1 MGWWNESGHGFVFN
15 IKKQMSMILRKI
27 FRNTISVILLSFPVL
42 LAGQQISNQSAI
54 DSVNPARD
62 PVFQQYIQ
70 RLDSLYAA
78 WQGNRLPARFYQDT
92 VIAFVKD
99 NNIPDLPDS
108 VFINRLAGIPSAIEL
123 TYNKQVRSYLDLY
136 TKSRRKQVSIMLGL
150 SDYYFPMIESKL
162 DAYGLPLE
170 LKYLPVI
177 ESALNP
183 VARSRVGAQG
193 MWQFMLGTA
202 KIYKLNVNSYID
214 ERLDPV
220 RSTEVA
226 CRYLKELYS
235 IFGDWHMVI
244 AAYNCGPG
252 NMKKAIQR
260 AGGKKNYWD
269 VFYYLPAETRGFVP
283 AFIAATYIMNYSQ
296 DHGFTA
302 VKPVLPINCDTVLVH
317 RELHLGQVS
326 EVLDVDLATLQ
337 MLNPKYRRKI
347 LPAAGG
353 PYELRLP
360 EDKVS
365 TFIALQDS
373 ILGFKQNV
381 YLAKNNMDKEPVRS
395 SKTKTNA
402 TTKPVAPSGDDVALK
417 YTVRSGDNLG
427 FISAWYEVGINSIK
441 NWNGLASNSL
451 RSGQSLT
458 VYVPK
463 SKADD
468 FREINGMT
476 FAEKQSRIGKE
487 NGSGQ
492 AEEQTVQVAAG
503 VPKDQFVLYTVRSGD
518 NLWTIAQKYPG
529 ISHEDI
535 MKLNQMTG
543 SRLQTGQVLKIKR
556 KEG

>member
-1 MGWWNESGHGFVFN
+1 MN
-15 IKKQMSMILRKI
+15 LRKI
-27 FRNTISVILLSFPVL
+27 LRTTLSVTLLGLSTL
-42 LAGQQISNQSAI
+42 LMGQQATNLVTI
-54 DSVNPARD
+54 DTVNSVKD
-62 PVFQQYIQ
+62 PVYQQYLQ
-70 RLDSLYAA
+70 RLDSLYMA
-78 WQGNRLPARFYQDT
+78 WESNRLPVRFYQDT
-92 VIAFVKD
+92 SLAFRKD

-108 VFINRLAGIPSAIEL
+108 VFIKRLACIPSAIEL

-170 LKYLPVI
+170 LKYLPII

-183 VARSRVGAQG
+183 IARSRAGAQG

-202 KIYKLNVNSYID
+202 KLYKLNVNSFID
-214 ERLDPV
+214 ERLDPE
-220 RSTEVA
+220 RSTDVA

-235 IFGDWHMVI
+235 MFGDWHMVI

-269 VFYYLPAETRGFVP
+269 VFYYLPTETRGFVP

-296 DHGFTA
+296 DHGFYA
-302 VKPVLPINCDTVLVH
+302 VKPVMPIHSDTVMVR
-317 RELHLGQVS
+317 RELHLGQAS
-326 EVLDVDLATLQ
+326 EVLGVDMATLQ
-337 MLNPKYRRKI
+337 MLNPIYRRKI

-353 PYELRLP
+353 PYALRLP
-360 EDKVS
+360 EDKIS
-365 TFIALQDS
+365 SFITFEDS
-373 ILGFKQNV
+373 ILNFKQSV

-395 SKTKTNA
+395 VKSKSKIKQ
-402 TTKPVAPSGDDVALK
+402 KPVEPSGDDVALT
-417 YTVRSGDNLG
+417 YTVKSGDNLG
-427 FISAWYEVGINSIK
+427 FISSWYEVGINAIK
-441 NWNGLASNSL
+441 DWNGLASNSL

-458 VYVPK
+458 VYIPK
-463 SKADD
+463 SKAED
-468 FREINGMT
+468 FREINGLT
-476 FAEKQSRIGKE
+476 FAEKQSRVGKE
-487 NGSGQ
+487 NGTGQ
-492 AEEQTVQVAAG
+492 AEEPVTQTASAG
-503 VPKDQFVLYTVRSGD
+503 SSDQFVLYTVRSGD

-543 SRLQTGQVLKIKR
+543 SKLQTGQILKIKR

>member
-1 MGWWNESGHGFVFN
+1 MD
-15 IKKQMSMILRKI
+15 LRRY
-27 FRNTISVILLSFPVL
+27 FRNTLSVIFLGSSTLLM
-42 LAGQQISNQSAI
+42 GQQTLSRSTG
-54 DSVNPARD
+54 DSVIPAKD
-62 PVFQQYIQ
+62 PVYMGYVQ
-70 RLDSLYAA
+70 RLDSLYLV
-78 WQGNRLPARFYQDT
+78 WQNGRLPVRLYQDT
-92 VIAFVKD
+92 AIAFSKD

-108 VFINRLAGIPSAIEL
+108 VFVKRLAGIPSAIEL

-170 LKYLPVI
+170 LKYLPII

-202 KIYKLNVNSYID
+202 RLYKLNVNSFID
-214 ERLDPV
+214 ERLDPE

-269 VFYYLPAETRGFVP
+269 VFYYLPSETRGFVP

-296 DHGFTA
+296 DHGFVA
-302 VKPVLPINCDTVLVH
+302 VRPEMPIHSDTVMVCH
-317 RELHLGQVS
+317 ELHLGQVS
-326 EVLDVDLATLQ
+326 EVLGVDLATLQ

-353 PYELRLP
+353 PYDLRLP
-360 EDKVS
+360 DDKIS
-365 TFIALQDS
+365 SFIAFQDS
-373 ILGFKQNV
+373 ILSFKQNF
-381 YLAKNNMDKEPVRS
+381 YLAKNNMDKEPSRAGK
-395 SKTKTNA
+395 SKSKA
-402 TTKPVAPSGDDVALK
+402 KPIAPSGDDVALT
-417 YTVRSGDNLG
+417 YTVKSGDNLS
-427 FISAWYEVGINSIK
+427 FISSWYEVGVSAIK
-441 NWNGLASNSL
+441 NWNGLSSNSL

-468 FREINGMT
+468 FKEINALT
-476 FAEKQSRIGKE
+476 FAEKQSRVGKE
-487 NGSGQ
+487 NGTGQ
-492 AEEQTVQVAAG
+492 AEEPITASASTG
-503 VPKDQFVLYTVRSGD
+503 SKDQFVLYTVRSGD

-535 MKLNQMTG
+535 MKLNQMSG
-543 SRLQTGQVLKIKR
+543 SKLQTGQVLKIKR

>member
-1 MGWWNESGHGFVFN
+1 MV
-15 IKKQMSMILRKI
+15 IRKI
-27 FRNTISVILLSFPVL
+27 FRDTLTVIFLGCSSLLM
-42 LAGQQISNQSAI
+42 GQQA
-54 DSVNPARD
+54 VNPLSLDTVNPLKD
-62 PVFQQYIQ
+62 PVYQQYLS
-70 RLDSLYAA
+70 RLDSLYLT
-78 WQGNRLPARFYQDT
+78 WQGNRLPVRFYQDT
-92 VIAFVKD
+92 TLAFTRD

-136 TKSRRKQVSIMLGL
+136 TKGRRKQVSIMLGL

-170 LKYLPVI
+170 LKYLPII

-183 VARSRVGAQG
+183 VAKSRAGAQG

-202 KIYKLNVNSYID
+202 KLYKLNVNSFID

-226 CRYLKELYS
+226 CAYLKELYS
-235 IFGDWHMVI
+235 IFGDWHLVI

-252 NMKKAIQR
+252 NMKKAIAR

-269 VFYYLPAETRGFVP
+269 VFYYLPSETRGFVP

-296 DHGFTA
+296 DHGFYA
-302 VKPVLPINCDTVLVH
+302 VRPEIPINTDTVMVH

-326 EVLDVDLATLQ
+326 EVLGVDMATLY

-353 PYELRLP
+353 PYDLRLP
-360 EDKVS
+360 EDKIS
-365 TFIALQDS
+365 TYITFQDS
-373 ILGFKQNV
+373 ILGFKQHV
-381 YLAKNNMDKEPVRS
+381 YLAKNNMDKEPVRAGK
-395 SKTKTNA
+395 SKG
-402 TTKPVAPSGDDVALK
+402 KPKPTAPSGDDVALTYK
-417 YTVRSGDNLG
+417 VKSGDNLG
-427 FISAWYEVGINSIK
+427 YISSWYEVGVNAIK
-441 NWNGLASNSL
+441 DWNGMSGNSL
-451 RSGQSLT
+451 RAGQSLT

-463 SKADD
+463 SKADEL
-468 FREINGMT
+468 REIDALS
-476 FAEKQSRIGKE
+476 FAEKQSRVGKE
-487 NGSGQ
+487 HGTGQ
-492 AEEQTVQVAAG
+492 AEEQVAQIAPAG
-503 VPKDQFVLYTVRSGD
+503 SKEQFVLYTVRSGD

-535 MKLNQMTG
+535 MKLNQMRG
-543 SRLQTGQVLKIKR
+543 SKLQTGQVLKIKR

>member
-1 MGWWNESGHGFVFN
+1 MD
-15 IKKQMSMILRKI
+15 IRKI
-27 FRNTISVILLSFPVL
+27 FRNTLTVIFLGCSTL
-42 LAGQQISNQSAI
+42 LAGQELVKPATL
-54 DSVNPARD
+54 DSVNPAKD
-62 PVFQQYIQ
+62 PVYMQYMQ
-70 RLDSLYAA
+70 RLDSLYLA
-78 WQGNRLPARFYQDT
+78 WQTNRLPVRFYQDT
-92 VIAFVKD
+92 AIAFQKD
-99 NNIPDLPDS
+99 TNIPDLPDS
-108 VFINRLAGIPSAIEL
+108 VFIKRLAGIPSAIEL

-170 LKYLPVI
+170 LKYLPII

-183 VARSRVGAQG
+183 VAKSKAGAQG

-202 KIYKLNVNSYID
+202 KLYKLSVNSFVD
-214 ERLDPV
+214 ERLDPE

-269 VFYYLPAETRGFVP
+269 VFYYLPVETRGFVP

-296 DHGFTA
+296 DHGFFA
-302 VKPVLPINCDTVLVH
+302 VKPLMPIASDTVMIGH
-317 RELHLGQVS
+317 ELHLGQVS
-326 EVLDVDLATLQ
+326 EVLGVDLATLQ

-353 PYELRLP
+353 PYALRLP
-360 EDKVS
+360 EDKIS
-365 TFIALQDS
+365 SFISFQDS
-373 ILGFKQNV
+373 ILNFKQNI

-395 SKTKTNA
+395 GKSKSKA
-402 TTKPVAPSGDDVALK
+402 KQSAPPAAPSADDVALT

-427 FISAWYEVGINSIK
+427 YISSWYEVGVGAIK
-441 NWNGLASNSL
+441 DWNGLESNSL
-451 RSGQSLT
+451 RAGQSLT

-468 FREINGMT
+468 YRDINTLT
-476 FAEKQSRIGKE
+476 FAEKQSRVGKE
-487 NGSGQ
+487 NGTGQ
-492 AEEQTVQVAAG
+492 AEEQPSAGTAAG
-503 VPKDQFVLYTVRSGD
+503 SKDQFVLYTVRSGD

-529 ISHEDI
+529 TSHEDI
-535 MKLNQMTG
+535 MRLNQMTG
-543 SRLQTGQVLKIKR
+543 SKLQTGQVLKIKR

>member
-1 MGWWNESGHGFVFN
+1 MNV
-15 IKKQMSMILRKI
+15 RKN
-27 FRNTISVILLSFPVL
+27 FRNILSIIFLGWSTL
-42 LAGQQISNQSAI
+42 LMGQQITIPVTI
-54 DSVNPARD
+54 DSVNPAKD
-62 PVFQQYIQ
+62 PVYQEYLQH
-70 RLDSLYAA
+70 LDSLYLA
-78 WQGNRLPARFYQDT
+78 WQSNLLPVRFYQDT
-92 VIAFVKD
+92 ALAFSKD
-99 NNIPDLPDS
+99 NNIPDLTDS
-108 VFINRLAGIPSAIEL
+108 VFITRLAGIPSAIEL

-162 DAYGLPLE
+162 DACGLPLE
-170 LKYLPVI
+170 LKYLPII

-183 VARSRVGAQG
+183 IARSRAGAQG

-202 KIYKLNVNSYID
+202 KLYKLNVNSFID
-214 ERLDPV
+214 ERLDPI

-226 CRYLKELYS
+226 CAYLKELYS
-235 IFGDWHMVI
+235 MFGDWHMVI

-269 VFYYLPAETRGFVP
+269 VFYYLPRETRGFVP
-283 AFIAATYIMNYSQ
+283 AFIAAAYIMNYSQ
-296 DHGFTA
+296 DHGFYA
-302 VKPVLPINCDTVLVH
+302 VKPAMPIRSDTVMVR
-317 RELHLGQVS
+317 RELHLGQAA
-326 EVLDVDLATLQ
+326 EVLGVDMATLQ

-347 LPAAGG
+347 LPNAGG
-353 PYELRLP
+353 PYDLRLP
-360 EDKVS
+360 EEKIS
-365 TFIALQDS
+365 SFINLEDS
-373 ILGFKQNV
+373 ILRFKQNV
-381 YLAKNNMDKEPVRS
+381 YLAKNNMGKEPVRS
-395 SKTKTNA
+395 GKTRSKI
-402 TTKPVAPSGDDVALK
+402 KPVAPSGDDVALT

-427 FISAWYEVGINSIK
+427 FISSWYEVGVNAIK
-441 NWNGLASNSL
+441 DWNGLSGNSL
-451 RSGQSLT
+451 RAGQSLT

-468 FREINGMT
+468 FKEINALT
-476 FAEKQSRIGKE
+476 FAEKQSRVGKE

-492 AEEQTVQVAAG
+492 AEEQVSPTASSG
-503 VPKDQFVLYTVRSGD
+503 SKDQFVLYTVRSGD

-535 MKLNQMTG
+535 MRLNQMTG

>member
-1 MGWWNESGHGFVFN
+1 
-15 IKKQMSMILRKI
+15 MSMNLRMT
-27 FRNTISVILLSFPVL
+27 FRNTLSIILLGCSTMLV
-42 LAGQQISNQSAI
+42 GQQTVNQLTL
-54 DSVNPARD
+54 DSVNSEKD
-62 PVFQQYIQ
+62 PVYQLYTQ
-70 RLDSLYAA
+70 RLDSLFQA
-78 WQGNRLPARFYQDT
+78 WQNNRLPVRFYQDT
-92 VIAFVKD
+92 VLAYSRD

-108 VFINRLAGIPSAIEL
+108 IFIKRLAGIPSAIEL

-170 LKYLPVI
+170 LKYLPII

-183 VARSRVGAQG
+183 VARSRAGAQG

-202 KIYKLNVNSYID
+202 KLYKLSVNSFID

-226 CRYLKELYS
+226 CAYLKELYS

-269 VFYYLPAETRGFVP
+269 VFYYLPRETRGFVP
-283 AFIAATYIMNYSQ
+283 AFIAAAYIMNYSQ
-296 DHGFTA
+296 DHGFYA
-302 VKPVLPINCDTVLVH
+302 VRPEMPINSDTVMVR

-326 EVLDVDLATLQ
+326 EVLGVDLATLQ

-353 PYELRLP
+353 PYDLRLP
-360 EDKVS
+360 EEKIS
-365 TFIALQDS
+365 PFLSLEDS
-373 ILGFKQNV
+373 ILKFKQNV
-381 YLAKNNMDKEPVRS
+381 YLAKNNMDKEPARS
-395 SKTKTNA
+395 GKTKSKA
-402 TTKPVAPSGDDVALK
+402 KPVNPTGDEVALT
-417 YTVRSGDNLG
+417 YTVKSGDNLG
-427 FISAWYEVGINSIK
+427 FISSWYEVGVNAIK
-441 NWNGLASNSL
+441 DWNGMDGNSL
-451 RSGQSLT
+451 RAGQSLT

-468 FREINGMT
+468 LREINGLT
-476 FAEKQSRIGKE
+476 FAEKQSRVGKE
-487 NGSGQ
+487 GGSGQ
-492 AEEQTVQVAAG
+492 AEEQVTQLASAG
-503 VPKDQFVLYTVRSGD
+503 SKDQFVLYTVRSGD

-535 MKLNQMTG
+535 MKLNQMSG
-543 SRLQTGQVLKIKR
+543 SKLQTGQVLKIKR

>member
-1 MGWWNESGHGFVFN
+1 
-15 IKKQMSMILRKI
+15 MSMNLRKI
-27 FRNTISVILLSFPVL
+27 FLNTLSIILMGWSTL
-42 LAGQQISNQSAI
+42 LVGQQTAIPVTI
-54 DSVNPARD
+54 DSVNPLKD
-62 PVFQQYIQ
+62 PVYQQFVQ
-70 RLDSLYAA
+70 RLDSLYMA
-78 WQGNRLPARFYQDT
+78 WQNNRLPVRFYQDT
-92 VIAFVKD
+92 AIAFTKD
-99 NNIPDLPDS
+99 HNITDLPDS
-108 VFINRLAGIPSAIEL
+108 VFVKRLAGIPSAIEL

-170 LKYLPVI
+170 LKYLPII

-183 VARSRVGAQG
+183 IARSRVGAQG

-202 KIYKLNVNSYID
+202 KLYKLNVNSFID
-214 ERLDPV
+214 ERLDPE

-226 CRYLKELYS
+226 CKYLKELYS

-260 AGGKKNYWD
+260 SGGKKNYWD
-269 VFYYLPAETRGFVP
+269 VFYYLPTETRGFVP

-296 DHGFTA
+296 DHGFFA
-302 VKPVLPINCDTVLVH
+302 VKPFLPLNSDTVMVRH
-317 RELHLGQVS
+317 ELHLGQAS
-326 EVLDVDLATLQ
+326 EFLGVDMTTLQ

-353 PYELRLP
+353 PYDLRLP
-360 EDKVS
+360 EDKIS
-365 TFIALQDS
+365 SFITFEDS
-373 ILGFKQNV
+373 ILNFKQSV
-381 YLAKNNMDKEPVRS
+381 YLAKNNMDKEPTRA
-395 SKTKTNA
+395 SKSKSK
-402 TTKPVAPSGDDVALK
+402 TKPVAPAGDDVALT
-417 YTVRSGDNLG
+417 YTVKSGDNLG
-427 FISAWYEVGINSIK
+427 FISSWYEVGVDAIK
-441 NWNGLASNSL
+441 DWNGLESNSL
-451 RSGQSLT
+451 RAGQSLT
-458 VYVPK
+458 VYISK

-468 FREINGMT
+468 FREINGLN
-476 FAEKQSRIGKE
+476 FAEKQSRVGKE
-487 NGSGQ
+487 NGTGQ
-492 AEEQTVQVAAG
+492 AEEQTTQLASAG
-503 VPKDQFVLYTVRSGD
+503 SMDQFVLYTVRSGD

-543 SRLQTGQVLKIKR
+543 SKLQTGQILKIKR

>member
-1 MGWWNESGHGFVFN
+1 
-15 IKKQMSMILRKI
+15 MSMNVRKI
-27 FRNTISVILLSFPVL
+27 FRNTLSVILLGWSTL
-42 LAGQQISNQSAI
+42 LMGQQTTNLVTI
-54 DSVNPARD
+54 DSVNPAKD
-62 PVFQQYIQ
+62 PVYQQYLQ
-70 RLDSLYAA
+70 RLDSLYLA
-78 WQGNRLPARFYQDT
+78 WQNNRLPVRFYQDT
-92 VIAFVKD
+92 ALAFRKD

-108 VFINRLAGIPSAIEL
+108 VFIKRLAGIPSAIEL

-162 DAYGLPLE
+162 DACGLPLE
-170 LKYLPVI
+170 LKYLPII

-202 KIYKLNVNSYID
+202 KLYKLNVNSFID
-214 ERLDPV
+214 ERLDPE

-226 CRYLKELYS
+226 CAYLKELYS

-269 VFYYLPAETRGFVP
+269 VFYYLPTETRGFVP
-283 AFIAATYIMNYSQ
+283 AFIAAAYIMNYSQ
-296 DHGFTA
+296 DHGFFA
-302 VKPVLPINCDTVLVH
+302 VKPEMPINSDTVLVCH
-317 RELHLGQVS
+317 ELHLGQAS
-326 EVLDVDLATLQ
+326 EVLGVDMATMQ

-353 PYELRLP
+353 PYALRLP
-360 EDKVS
+360 DDKICS
-365 TFIALQDS
+365 FITLQDS
-373 ILGFKQNV
+373 ILNFKQNV
-381 YLAKNNMDKEPVRS
+381 YLAKNNMDKEPIRS
-395 SKTKTNA
+395 VKSKSKPKS
-402 TTKPVAPSGDDVALK
+402 KPVEPSGDDVALT
-417 YTVRSGDNLG
+417 YTVKSGDNLG
-427 FISAWYEVGINSIK
+427 FISSWYEVGINAIK
-441 NWNGLASNSL
+441 DWNGLASNSL

-463 SKADD
+463 SKAED
-468 FREINGMT
+468 FRDINGLT
-476 FAEKQSRIGKE
+476 FAKKQSRVGKE
-487 NGSGQ
+487 NGTGQ
-492 AEEQTVQVAAG
+492 AEEQVTQAVSAG
-503 VPKDQFVLYTVRSGD
+503 TKDQFILYTVRSGD

-543 SRLQTGQVLKIKR
+543 SKLQTGQVLKIKR

>member
-1 MGWWNESGHGFVFN
+1 
-15 IKKQMSMILRKI
+15 MSMNVRKI
-27 FRNTISVILLSFPVL
+27 FRNTLSVILLGWSTL
-42 LAGQQISNQSAI
+42 LMGQQTTNLVTI
-54 DSVNPARD
+54 DSVNPAKD
-62 PVFQQYIQ
+62 PVYQQYLQ
-70 RLDSLYAA
+70 RLDSLYLA
-78 WQGNRLPARFYQDT
+78 WQNNRLPVRFYQDT
-92 VIAFVKD
+92 ALAFRKD

-108 VFINRLAGIPSAIEL
+108 VFIKRLAGIPSAIEL

-162 DAYGLPLE
+162 DACGLPLE
-170 LKYLPVI
+170 LKYLPII

-202 KIYKLNVNSYID
+202 KLYKLNVNSFID
-214 ERLDPV
+214 ERLDPEK
-220 RSTEVA
+220 STEVA
-226 CRYLKELYS
+226 CAYLKELYS
-235 IFGDWHMVI
+235 IFSDWHMVI

-269 VFYYLPAETRGFVP
+269 VFYYLPTETRGFVP
-283 AFIAATYIMNYSQ
+283 AFIAAAYIMNYSQ
-296 DHGFTA
+296 DHGFFA
-302 VKPVLPINCDTVLVH
+302 VKPEMPINSDTVLVCH
-317 RELHLGQVS
+317 ELHLGQAS
-326 EVLDVDLATLQ
+326 EVLGVDMATMQ

-353 PYELRLP
+353 PYALRLP
-360 EDKVS
+360 DDKICS
-365 TFIALQDS
+365 FITLQDS
-373 ILGFKQNV
+373 ILNFKQNV
-381 YLAKNNMDKEPVRS
+381 YLAKNNMDKEPIRS
-395 SKTKTNA
+395 VKSKSKPKS
-402 TTKPVAPSGDDVALK
+402 KPVEPSGDDVALT
-417 YTVRSGDNLG
+417 YTVKSGDNLG
-427 FISAWYEVGINSIK
+427 FISSWYEVGINAIK
-441 NWNGLASNSL
+441 DWNGLASNSL

-463 SKADD
+463 SKAED
-468 FREINGMT
+468 FRDINGLT
-476 FAEKQSRIGKE
+476 FAKKQSRVGKE
-487 NGSGQ
+487 NGTGQ
-492 AEEQTVQVAAG
+492 AEEQVTQAVSAG
-503 VPKDQFVLYTVRSGD
+503 TKDQFILYTVRSGD

-543 SRLQTGQVLKIKR
+543 SKLQTGQVLKIKR

>member
-1 MGWWNESGHGFVFN
+1 MN
-15 IKKQMSMILRKI
+15 LRKTL
-27 FRNTISVILLSFPVL
+27 RNTLSVIFLGWSALLM
-42 LAGQQISNQSAI
+42 GQQTALPVTP
-54 DSVNPARD
+54 DSVNSSND
-62 PVFQQYIQ
+62 PVYQQYIQ
-70 RLDSLYAA
+70 RLDSLYLA
-78 WQGNRLPARFYQDT
+78 WLDNRLPLRFYQDT
-92 VIAFVKD
+92 ALAFTKDHVIG
-99 NNIPDLPDS
+99 DLPDS

-170 LKYLPVI
+170 LKYLPII

-183 VARSRVGAQG
+183 VARSRAGAQG

-202 KIYKLNVNSYID
+202 KLYKLSVNSFID
-214 ERLDPV
+214 ERLDPE

-226 CRYLKELYS
+226 CKYLKELYS

-296 DHGFTA
+296 DHGFFA
-302 VKPVLPINCDTVLVH
+302 VQPVMPVHSDTVLVRH
-317 RELHLGQVS
+317 ELHLGQAS
-326 EVLDVDLATLQ
+326 EVLGVDMAVLQ

-353 PYELRLP
+353 PYALRLP
-360 EDKVS
+360 EDKIS
-365 TFIALQDS
+365 SFITFQDS
-373 ILGFKQNV
+373 ILNFKQNV
-381 YLAKNNMDKEPVRS
+381 YLAKNNMDKEPTRS
-395 SKTKTNA
+395 GKSKPKS
-402 TTKPVAPSGDDVALK
+402 KPVEPSGDDVALIYK
-417 YTVRSGDNLG
+417 VRSGDNLG
-427 FISAWYEVGINSIK
+427 YISSWYEVGVNAIK
-441 NWNGLASNSL
+441 DWNGLASNSL
-451 RSGQSLT
+451 RAGQSLT

-463 SKADD
+463 SKAED
-468 FREINGMT
+468 FREINSLS

-487 NGSGQ
+487 NGTGQ
-492 AEEQTVQVAAG
+492 AEEQTAQIAPAG
-503 VPKDQFVLYTVRSGD
+503 STDQFVLYTVRSGD

-543 SRLQTGQVLKIKR
+543 SKLQTGQVLKIKR

>member
-1 MGWWNESGHGFVFN
+1 MD
-15 IKKQMSMILRKI
+15 LRRI
-27 FRNTISVILLSFPVL
+27 FRNTLIVL
-42 LAGQQISNQSAI
+42 FIACSARLVGQQATIPLTN
-54 DSVNPARD
+54 DSINPSKD
-62 PVFQQYIQ
+62 PVYQQYLQ
-70 RLDSLYAA
+70 RLDSLYFA
-78 WQGNRLPARFYQDT
+78 WQGNRLPVRLYQDT
-92 VIAFVKD
+92 AIAFTKD

-108 VFINRLAGIPSAIEL
+108 VFIQRLAGIPSAIEL

-150 SDYYFPMIESKL
+150 SDYYFPMIEAKL
-162 DAYGLPLE
+162 DAHGLPLE
-170 LKYLPVI
+170 LKYLPII

-183 VARSRVGAQG
+183 MAKSRVGAQG

-202 KIYKLNVNSYID
+202 KLYKLNVNSFID

-226 CRYLKELYS
+226 CKYLKELYS
-235 IFGDWHMVI
+235 IFGDWHLVI

-252 NMKKAIQR
+252 NMKKAIAR

-269 VFYYLPAETRGFVP
+269 VFYYLPSETRGFVP

-296 DHGFTA
+296 DHGFYA
-302 VKPVLPINCDTVLVH
+302 VKPEIPVNSDTVMVY

-326 EVLDVDLATLQ
+326 EVLGLDLATLH

-353 PYELRLP
+353 PYDLRLP
-360 EDKVS
+360 EDKVG
-365 TFIALQDS
+365 TFIAFQDS
-373 ILGFKQNV
+373 ILGFKQHV

-395 SKTKTNA
+395 GKSKSKA
-402 TTKPVAPSGDDVALK
+402 KPSAPPSADDVALTYSVK
-417 YTVRSGDNLG
+417 SGDNLG
-427 FISAWYEVGINSIK
+427 YIASWYQVGVSDIRD
-441 NWNGLASNSL
+441 WNGLSGSNL
-451 RSGQSLT
+451 RIGQKLT

-463 SKADD
+463 SRAD
-468 FREINGMT
+468 ELSGINDLS
-476 FAEKQSRIGKE
+476 FAEKQSGAGKE
-487 NGSGQ
+487 KVTGQ
-492 AEEQTVQVAAG
+492 PAPAPAPEKLAQLTAPA
-503 VPKDQFVLYTVRSGD
+503 PKDQFVLYTVRSGD

-535 MKLNQMTG
+535 MKLNQMRG
-543 SRLQTGQVLKIKR
+543 SKLQTGQVLKIKR

>member
-1 MGWWNESGHGFVFN
+1 MD
-15 IKKQMSMILRKI
+15 IRKI
-27 FRNTISVILLSFPVL
+27 FRIALTVTLLTGPIRAMAQQTAVNVIP
-42 LAGQQISNQSAI
+42 
-54 DSVNPARD
+54 DSINPAKD
-62 PVFQQYIQ
+62 PVYLEYIQ
-70 RLDSLYAA
+70 RLDSLTLA
-78 WQGNRLPARFYQDT
+78 WQSNLLPVRFYQDT
-92 VIAFVKD
+92 VLAFSKQI
-99 NNIPDLPDS
+99 NISDVPDS
-108 VFINRLAGIPSAIEL
+108 VFVQRLAAIPSAIEL

-136 TKSRRKQVSIMLGL
+136 TKSRRKQVSVMLGL
-150 SDYYFPMIESKL
+150 SDYYFPMIEAKL

-170 LKYLPVI
+170 LKYLPII

-183 VARSRVGAQG
+183 IAKSRVGAQG

-202 KIYKLNVNSYID
+202 KLYKLKVNSFID

-226 CRYLKELYS
+226 CAYLKELYS

-252 NMKKAIQR
+252 NMKKAIAR

-269 VFYYLPAETRGFVP
+269 VFYYLPRETRGFVP

-296 DHGFTA
+296 DHGFYA
-302 VKPVLPINCDTVLVH
+302 VKPEMPVSSDTVMVGQ
-317 RELHLGQVS
+317 ELHLGQVS
-326 EVLDVDLATLQ
+326 EVLGVDLATLQ
-337 MLNPKYRRKI
+337 MLNPKYKRKI

-353 PYELRLP
+353 PYDLRLP
-360 EDKVS
+360 NDKV
-365 TFIALQDS
+365 TAFITMQDS
-373 ILGFKQNV
+373 IMGYKKGV

-395 SKTKTNA
+395 SRSKTV
-402 TTKPVAPSGDDVALK
+402 KPAAPSADDVALD
-417 YTVRSGDNLG
+417 YTIKTGDNLG
-427 FISAWYEVGINSIK
+427 YISSWYGVTISSLK
-441 NWNGLASNSL
+441 DWNGMEGNSL
-451 RSGQSLT
+451 RAGQKLT

-463 SKADD
+463 AKADEY
-468 FREINGMT
+468 RKINSLS
-476 FAEKQSRIGKE
+476 FAEKQAIAVKV
-487 NGSGQ
+487 
-492 AEEQTVQVAAG
+492 AEPSSPAAG
-503 VPKDQFVLYTVRSGD
+503 QIAQAAPDATRDQFVLYTVRSGD

>member
-1 MGWWNESGHGFVFN
+1 MD
-15 IKKQMSMILRKI
+15 LRKF
-27 FRNTISVILLSFPVL
+27 FRNTLSVLILGCSTL
-42 LAGQQISNQSAI
+42 LMGQQSVNPVTI
-54 DSVNPARD
+54 DSVNPAKD
-62 PVFQQYIQ
+62 PVYQ
-70 RLDSLYAA
+70 RCMQCLDSLYFA
-78 WQGNRLPARFYQDT
+78 WQNNLLPVRLYQDT
-92 VIAFVKD
+92 SIAFRKD

-108 VFINRLAGIPSAIEL
+108 VFIKRLAGIPSAIEL

-170 LKYLPVI
+170 LKYLPII

-202 KIYKLNVNSYID
+202 KLYKLNVNSFID

-220 RSTEVA
+220 RSTEIA

-235 IFGDWHMVI
+235 MFGDWHMVI

-269 VFYYLPAETRGFVP
+269 VFYYLPTETRGFVP

-296 DHGFTA
+296 YHGFNA
-302 VKPVLPINCDTVLVH
+302 VKPLLPINSDTILVSH
-317 RELHLGQVS
+317 ELHLGQAS
-326 EVLDVDLATLQ
+326 EVLGVDLAILQ

-353 PYELRLP
+353 PYDLRLP
-360 EDKVS
+360 EDKIS
-365 TFIALQDS
+365 SFITFEDS
-373 ILGFKQNV
+373 ILNFKQNV
-381 YLAKNNMDKEPVRS
+381 YLVKNNLDKEPVRS
-395 SKTKTNA
+395 GKIKSAAKL
-402 TTKPVAPSGDDVALK
+402 KPLEPSGDDVALT
-417 YTVRSGDNLG
+417 YTVKSGDNIG
-427 FISAWYEVGINSIK
+427 YISSWYEVGVDAVK
-441 NWNGLASNSL
+441 DWNGLSGNSL
-451 RSGQSLT
+451 RAGQPLT
-458 VYVPK
+458 LYVPK

-468 FREINGMT
+468 FREINGLT
-476 FAEKQSRIGKE
+476 FAEKQARVGKE
-487 NGSGQ
+487 NGTGQ
-492 AEEQTVQVAAG
+492 AEEQITQMASAG
-503 VPKDQFVLYTVRSGD
+503 SADQFVLYIVRSGD

-535 MKLNQMTG
+535 MKLNQMAG
-543 SRLQTGQVLKIKR
+543 SKLQTGQVLKIKR